1 MNQMGTVLVRW
12 RSSVS
17 QWWRARGQAAK
28 AADTATA
35 DTTTADAATADAAT
49 ADTSG
54 AVIAAVD
61 TDVADPASAA
71 GRLKRLDVGLGRAWS
86 RISGLLAALP
96 GGARPCISLVS
107 LGFVMAVLI
116 ANGRE
121 LLQLRLDG
129 QGKLWLALATG
140 LTLASLVV
148 NGIALAGVMAWLG
161 WRPRWEATVSLFVS
175 TNLRKYLPG
184 GIWHLAARVEALRSA
199 EAPVTP
205 PLSGGMA
212 LLVTLLEPL
221 LAATAALLL
230 VSAGG
235 WQNGLGLVGLLPLA
249 LLMPRRLR
257 KLLPALERRRA
268 QQLEL
273 ERDLVAENETA
284 LLLPGYPWPPL
295 LLELLFVML
304 RFAGFACC
312 VWAFD
317 LQGVIPWGTWLAGFA
332 LAWTAGL
339 VVPGAPGGLGV
350 FETVLL
356 LRLRVALP
364 DAQLLAVALSYR
376 LISTLADLFGAGLV
390 EADQRLPAGIQQL
403 GDWLWRVASF
413 VRGALMPRRKGLEAI
428 PEHGVDGQSAVPSAK
443 SGDGAPKDSDRAL
456 ANETARGCAGQARD
470 PLLNMPKAAQS
481 QRVLRFLRSAWRRP

>member
-1 MNQMGTVLVRW
+1 MTLV
-12 RSSVS
+12 
-17 QWWRARGQAAK
+17 
-28 AADTATA
+28 T
-35 DTTTADAATADAAT
+35 
-49 ADTSG
+49 
-54 AVIAAVD
+54 
-61 TDVADPASAA
+61 
-71 GRLKRLDVGLGRAWS
+71 
-86 RISGLLAALP
+86 
-96 GGARPCISLVS
+96 

-121 LLQLRLDG
+121 LLQLRLDS

-148 NGIALAGVMAWLG
+148 NGLALAGVMAWLG

-184 GIWHLAARVEALRSA
+184 GIWHLAARVDALRGA

-205 PLSGGMA
+205 PLSGDKA

-230 VSAGG
+230 VSGGG
-235 WQNGLGLVGLLPLA
+235 WQNGLGLLGLLPLA
-249 LLMPRRLR
+249 LLMPARLR

-268 QQLEL
+268 VELEL
-273 ERDLVAENETA
+273 GSDLVPENEA
-284 LLLPGYPWPPL
+284 AARLPGYPWPPL
-295 LLELLFVML
+295 LLELLFVLL

-317 LQGVIPWGTWLAGFA
+317 LQGIIPWSTWLAGFA

-390 EADQRLPAGIQQL
+390 EADQHLPSLVEQL
-403 GDWLWRVASF
+403 GSWQSRFTRSARASLKRRRETNL
-413 VRGALMPRRKGLEAI
+413 VKTDRQAEVPGSDPNADSGHPATIETERGR
-428 PEHGVDGQSAVPSAK
+428 DG
-443 SGDGAPKDSDRAL
+443 DPKDPLSTTPQAL
-456 ANETARGCAGQARD
+456 
-470 PLLNMPKAAQS
+470 QS
-481 QRVLRFLRSAWRRP
+481 RRVLRFLRSAWRRP

>member
-1 MNQMGTVLVRW
+1 MKQVGKPLAQW
-12 RSSVS
+12 RSRVS
-17 QWWRARGQAAK
+17 RWWRARGLAAK
-28 AADTATA
+28 
-35 DTTTADAATADAAT
+35 
-49 ADTSG
+49 G
-54 AVIAAVD
+54 AE
-61 TDVADPASAA
+61 TASAA
-71 GRLKRLDVGLGRAWS
+71 EALMRVRAALGRTWGLI
-86 RISGLLAALP
+86 RRLLAALP
-96 GGARPCISLVS
+96 GGVRPWIALVS

-129 QGKLWLALATG
+129 QGMVWLALATG

-148 NGIALAGVMAWLG
+148 NGIALAGLMAWLG

-184 GIWHLAARVEALRSA
+184 GIWHLAARVDALRGA

-205 PLSGGMA
+205 PLSGGQA

-230 VSAGG
+230 VSGGG
-235 WQNGLGLVGLLPLA
+235 WQNGLGLLGLLPLA
-249 LLMPRRLR
+249 LLMPGRLR
-257 KLLPALERRRA
+257 QLLPALERRRA
-268 QQLEL
+268 VELEL
-273 ERDLVAENETA
+273 DRDLVPENEA
-284 LLLPGYPWPPL
+284 APRLPGYPWPPL
-295 LLELLFVML
+295 LLELLFVLL

-317 LQGVIPWGTWLAGFA
+317 LQGIIPWGTWLAGFA

-364 DAQLLAVALSYR
+364 DAQLMAVALSYR

-390 EADQRLPAGIQQL
+390 EADQRLPAVLAQL
-403 GDWLWRVASF
+403 GAWRSQLTWTTWASWRPLRDTGM
-413 VRGALMPRRKGLEAI
+413 VKTETNAAMPRSELNADSGNRSSHERKRGC
-428 PEHGVDGQSAVPSAK
+428 Q
-443 SGDGAPKDSDRAL
+443 GDPKDPLSTTPRAV
-456 ANETARGCAGQARD
+456 
-470 PLLNMPKAAQS
+470 QS
-481 QRVLRFLRSAWRRP
+481 RRVLRFLRSAWRRP